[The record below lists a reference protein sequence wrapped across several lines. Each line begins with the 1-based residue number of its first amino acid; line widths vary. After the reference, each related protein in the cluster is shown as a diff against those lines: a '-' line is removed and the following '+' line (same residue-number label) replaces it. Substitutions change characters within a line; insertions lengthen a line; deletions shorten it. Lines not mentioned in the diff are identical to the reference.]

1 VRGSGEDSDAVMDSY
16 INEIELLRKL
26 KGTSPYIIDLVDAEV
41 NREEMYIA
49 MVMEVGEIDLAKVR
63 ILCTQKGMHALL
75 RTVRAVV
82 AFPEVV
88 AFPLSSCSP
97 CGVQVLSQKQRQA
110 IVAISSTHKHTDKA
124 DKAAEARGG
133 GSAEPAAMELLNPF
147 FARMIWQE
155 MLEAVDHIHT
165 HRVVHGDLKVR
176 RALFVSSP
184 IPDTQSLFAFLLTPV
199 CVTLPVA
206 DICCARF
213 IPAGEF
219 YFRERCAEPYLIQ
232 AFM

>member
-1 VRGSGEDSDAVMDSY
+1 
-16 INEIELLRKL
+16 
-26 KGTSPYIIDLVDAEV
+26 
-41 NREEMYIA
+41 
-49 MVMEVGEIDLAKVR
+49 
-63 ILCTQKGMHALL
+63 
-75 RTVRAVV
+75 VRAAV

-88 AFPLSSCSP
+88 VPLRSPCSP

-110 IVAISSTHKHTDKA
+110 IVAISSTHKHDKT
-124 DKAAEARGG
+124 DKAAEAR